1 MIYLYL
7 VNEKED
13 KVVTTLKDSEGFS
26 LFESLDDLT
35 YDEIMSGNVT
45 PFYMENI
52 MDSNNVKYLMQE
64 FRDENL
70 KLVTAKELFEL
81 TIKLGK

>member
-81 TIKLGK
+81 TLKLGE

>member
-1 MIYLYL
+1 MIYL